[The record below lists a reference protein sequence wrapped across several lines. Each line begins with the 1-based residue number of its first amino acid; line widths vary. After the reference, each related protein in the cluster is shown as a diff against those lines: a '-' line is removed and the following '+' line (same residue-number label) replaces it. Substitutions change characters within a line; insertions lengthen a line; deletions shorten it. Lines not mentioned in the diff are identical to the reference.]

1 LSKKESSLEGD
12 DSMSLDMVFLGPPGA
27 GKGTYAKEL
36 VKLFNIPH
44 ISTGDMFRE
53 AVASGSEL
61 GKKVEEI
68 LKRGDLVPDDLTIS
82 IVKDRLS
89 KEDCKN
95 GFILDG
101 FPRTVD
107 QAKALDEILNFLG
120 RELGYAFYFEVNEE
134 VVVQRITNRRIC
146 KNCGKIYNLLTMP
159 PKVDGKCDVC
169 GGELFQREDDREEVV
184 RNRYKVYME
193 NTYPVIE
200 YYQKQNKLFT
210 IDGASGVDSVIKE
223 VLNIVRR

>member
-1 LSKKESSLEGD
+1 
-12 DSMSLDMVFLGPPGA
+12 MSLDMVFLGPPGA

>member
-1 LSKKESSLEGD
+1 
-12 DSMSLDMVFLGPPGA
+12 MSIDMVFLGPPGA

-36 VKLFNIPH
+36 VKLLDIPH

-68 LKRGDLVPDDLTIS
+68 LKKGELVPDDITIS
-82 IVKDRLS
+82 IVKERLS
-89 KEDCKN
+89 KEDCKK

-107 QAKALDEILNFLG
+107 QAKALDEILTSLG
-120 RELGYAFYFEVNEE
+120 RKLRYAFYFEVSEE
-134 VVVQRITNRRIC
+134 LVVQRITNRRIC

-159 PKVDGKCDVC
+159 PKVEGKCDVC
-169 GGELFQREDDREEVV
+169 GGELYQREDDKEEVV
-184 RNRYKVYME
+184 RKRYRVYME
-193 NTYPVIE
+193 NTHPVIE

-223 VLNIVRR
+223 VLNIIRRWSNDLY

>member
-1 LSKKESSLEGD
+1 
-12 DSMSLDMVFLGPPGA
+12 MVFLGPPGA

-223 VLNIVRR
+223 VLNIVRRWRNDFY

>member
-1 LSKKESSLEGD
+1 
-12 DSMSLDMVFLGPPGA
+12 MSLDMVFLGPPGA

-169 GGELFQREDDREEVV
+169 GGELFQREDDGEEVV

>member
-1 LSKKESSLEGD
+1 
-12 DSMSLDMVFLGPPGA
+12 MSIDMVFLGPPGA

-36 VKLFNIPH
+36 VKLLDIPH

-68 LKRGDLVPDDLTIS
+68 LKKGELVPDDITIS
-82 IVKDRLS
+82 IVKERLS
-89 KEDCKN
+89 KEDCKK

-107 QAKALDEILNFLG
+107 QAKALDEILTSLG
-120 RELGYAFYFEVNEE
+120 RKLRYAFYFEVSEE
-134 VVVQRITNRRIC
+134 LVVQRITNRRIC

-159 PKVDGKCDVC
+159 PKVEGKCDVC
-169 GGELFQREDDREEVV
+169 GGELYQREDDKEEVV
-184 RNRYKVYME
+184 RKRYRVYME
-193 NTYPVIE
+193 NTHPVIE

-223 VLNIVRR
+223 VLNIIRR

>member
-1 LSKKESSLEGD
+1 
-12 DSMSLDMVFLGPPGA
+12 MSLDMVFLGPPGA

-146 KNCGKIYNLLTMP
+146 KKE
-159 PKVDGKCDVC
+159 KCIF
-169 GGELFQREDDREEVV
+169 L
-184 RNRYKVYME
+184 
-193 NTYPVIE
+193 
-200 YYQKQNKLFT
+200 
-210 IDGASGVDSVIKE
+210 IKKHP
-223 VLNIVRR
+223 

>member
-1 LSKKESSLEGD
+1 
-12 DSMSLDMVFLGPPGA
+12 MSIDMVFLGPPGA

-36 VKLFNIPH
+36 VKLLDIPH

-68 LKRGDLVPDDLTIS
+68 LKKGELVPDDITIS
-82 IVKDRLS
+82 IVKERLS
-89 KEDCKN
+89 KEDCKK

-107 QAKALDEILNFLG
+107 QAKALDEILTSLG
-120 RELGYAFYFEVNEE
+120 RKLRYAFYFEVSEE
-134 VVVQRITNRRIC
+134 LVVQRITNRRIC
-146 KNCGKIYNLLTMP
+146 KNCGKIFNLLTMP
-159 PKVDGKCDVC
+159 PKVEGKCDVC
-169 GGELFQREDDREEVV
+169 GGELYQREDDKEEVV
-184 RNRYKVYME
+184 RKRYRVYME
-193 NTYPVIE
+193 NTHPVIE

-223 VLNIVRR
+223 VLNIIRR

>member
-1 LSKKESSLEGD
+1 
-12 DSMSLDMVFLGPPGA
+12 MSIDMVFLGPPGA

-36 VKLFNIPH
+36 VKLLDIPH

-68 LKRGDLVPDDLTIS
+68 LKKGELVPDDITIS
-82 IVKDRLS
+82 IVKERLS
-89 KEDCKN
+89 KEDCKK

-107 QAKALDEILNFLG
+107 QAKALDEILTSLG
-120 RELGYAFYFEVNEE
+120 RKLRYAFYFEVSEE
-134 VVVQRITNRRIC
+134 LVVQRITNRRIC
-146 KNCGKIYNLLTMP
+146 KNCGKIFNLLTMP
-159 PKVDGKCDVC
+159 PKVEGKCDVC
-169 GGELFQREDDREEVV
+169 GGELYQREDDKEEVV
-184 RNRYKVYME
+184 RKRYRVYME
-193 NTYPVIE
+193 NTHPVIE

-223 VLNIVRR
+223 VLNIIRRWSNDLY

>member
-1 LSKKESSLEGD
+1 
-12 DSMSLDMVFLGPPGA
+12 MSFEMVFLGPPGA

-36 VKLFNIPH
+36 VKILNIPH

-53 AVASGSEL
+53 AVTSGSEL

-82 IVKDRLS
+82 IVKERLS

-107 QAKALDEILNFLG
+107 QAKALDEILRSLG
-120 RELGYAFYFEVNEE
+120 KELRYAFYFEVSEDL
-134 VVVQRITNRRIC
+134 VVQRITNRRIC

-169 GGELFQREDDREEVV
+169 GGELYQREDDKEEVV
-184 RNRYKVYME
+184 RKRYKVYME

-223 VLNIVRR
+223 VLNIIRR

>member
-1 LSKKESSLEGD
+1 
-12 DSMSLDMVFLGPPGA
+12 MSLDMVFLGPPGA

-223 VLNIVRR
+223 VLNIVRRWRNDFY